1 MTRYSVK
8 VKPVT
13 LLNSDDNTY
22 NLRCSPSPR
31 NVAIGLLC
39 AVALI
44 VFLMAIGLVGAVF
57 LPLFPL
63 SYLACKYVFSRR
75 QILHSRNCDAANA
88 CFVASLMHAIRC
100 KYPKGVVYILHGIIA
115 ELQNTNACTNVR
127 VMPNYCRLESA
138 LILATEADARST
150 EILGLAGEV
159 GMDQTMD
166 KIRGILHSVQLEGY
180 YLKVT
185 ARDHW
190 FWFNWTE
197 DDQREYIANQR
208 PQIARDMQAQTT
220 NETHIPIPSTTAHF
234 QVLGLDEFTSTHLTS
249 FEKYQQINPSLQY
262 LSEDE
267 QLRTYMAYQKV
278 EYQRYLDRVGSSK
291 SSPVEIQNDHLTTP
305 QRNSDLD
312 IW

>member
-1 MTRYSVK
+1 MKRYSIK

-13 LLNSDDNTY
+13 LFNSDDNTY

-31 NVAIGLLC
+31 NVVIGLLC
-39 AVALI
+39 AFALI
-44 VFLMAIGLVGAVF
+44 VSLMAIGLVGAVF

-88 CFVASLMHAIRC
+88 CFATSLMHAIRC
-100 KYPKGVVYILHGIIA
+100 KYPKGVVFILQGILS
-115 ELQNTNACTNVR
+115 ELQNTNACTNVH

-138 LILATEADARST
+138 LILASEADARST

-166 KIRGILHSVQLEGY
+166 GIRGILHSVQLERH

-190 FWFNWTE
+190 LWFDWTE
-197 DDQREYIANQR
+197 DDQREYTASHRQ
-208 PQIARDMQAQTT
+208 QITRDISTQTT
-220 NETHIPIPSTTAHF
+220 NQTRIPIPSTTAQF
-234 QVLGLDEFTSTHLTS
+234 SVLSLDQFTSTHLAS

-267 QLRTYMAYQKV
+267 QLRTYMTYQKV
-278 EYQRYLDRVGSSK
+278 EYQRYLDRIGSGNP
-291 SSPVEIQNDHLTTP
+291 SPVEIQNDHPTTQ

-312 IW
+312 VW